1 MTDVNKCTS
10 SSNFV
15 WLVKSLYICP
25 YLSYESGI
33 IGKPSFVRTV
43 HLKHLPSTY
52 ERHMSSQRKY
62 YISINPYSAEIL
74 YLYLHSPGPVLI
86 LQDDNAGPHMFSQ
99 GYYKLTSER
108 GCGENGVACQESRPQ
123 PQPNTCGICLNVLF
137 RARVTNVT
145 NVANLRQI
153 PVEGWDAIWPTRVT
167 RLVTSTKRSCVL
179 TAYKSPSGYCG
190 SLFCSPS
197 KKI

>member
-86 LQDDNAGPHMFSQ
+86 LQDDNAGPHRFSQ

-108 GCGENGVACQESRPQ
+108 DCGENS
-123 PQPNTCGICLNVLF
+123 CLP
-137 RARVTNVT
+137 RV
-145 NVANLRQI
+145 Q
-153 PVEGWDAIWPTRVT
+153 
-167 RLVTSTKRSCVL
+167 TSTPTEHLWDLLKCAVSCQGDQRNQRGKPATNPGWGMGCHL
-179 TAYKSPSGYCG
+179 TDSCDQAGDQHEEELCFDRIQI
-190 SLFCSPS
+190 SLRLLWLLILLT
-197 KKI
+197 K